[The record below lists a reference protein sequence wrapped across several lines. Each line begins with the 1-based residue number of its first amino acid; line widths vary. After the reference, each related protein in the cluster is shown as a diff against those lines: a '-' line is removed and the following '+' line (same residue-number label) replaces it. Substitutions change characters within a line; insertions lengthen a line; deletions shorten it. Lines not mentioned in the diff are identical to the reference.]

1 MGFEV
6 EATISTTT
14 SFCLVT
20 SNAAPVGITSDATVG
35 ALLITMHN
43 HIVLL
48 TSMAAASARTTTY
61 IKLHYVLKMQEL
73 ELDKFITHSVQR
85 LAKHLN

>member
-1 MGFEV
+1 MHIYSFEGFEV

-48 TSMAAASARTTTY
+48 TSMAAASARTTTVTTY
-61 IKLHYVLKMQEL
+61 SYWLKIYDCIGIVPYRSM
-73 ELDKFITHSVQR
+73 IG
-85 LAKHLN
+85 

>member
-1 MGFEV
+1 MHIYSFEGFEV

-48 TSMAAASARTTTY
+48 TSMAAASARTTT
-61 IKLHYVLKMQEL
+61 EL